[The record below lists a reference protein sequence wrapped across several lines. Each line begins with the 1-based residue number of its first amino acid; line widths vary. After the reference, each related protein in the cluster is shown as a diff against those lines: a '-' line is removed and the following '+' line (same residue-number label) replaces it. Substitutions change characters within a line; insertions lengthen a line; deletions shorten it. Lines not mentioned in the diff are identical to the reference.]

1 MKAIK
6 YLVIALLFG
15 GMVSCS
21 GEAGTVG
28 LTTVEFV
35 DTVYETSFGA
45 STFYVPMMITADT
58 EEGLNTTDV
67 KATIAVDAAYV
78 AESADTVVGVAD
90 VDGLSGDFRI
100 TSLDVNFP
108 DYPGYKEDD
117 DKQNKKKYFDENLN
131 KWVKKVGVEIMLLNT
146 QPEKM
151 EFKLV
156 LQSATTTIGANK
168 ECVVRIE
175 KGPQDRLCGAWIMCQ
190 EGEPAFGTTISWD
203 VNTKGFIVGTAAQLG
218 FDFPM
223 NFNAE
228 TEEVSITNGAYLGM
242 YGGVY
247 HCFLQVTDNTLT
259 PLSDKTFVATYDK
272 TNYSSITFPGI
283 EGYFLCI
290 LAYADNGGQP
300 GDLAGYLGYI
310 FQPSFVR

>member
-21 GEAGTVG
+21 GEKGSVG

-45 STFYVPMMITADT
+45 STFYVPLMITSDT

-67 KATIAVDAAYV
+67 KATIAVDEAYV
-78 AESADTVVGVAD
+78 PASSDIVAGVAD

-100 TSLDVNFP
+100 TSLNMNFP
-108 DYPGYKEDD
+108 DYPSYKLDD
-117 DKQNKKKYFDENLN
+117 ADANKEKYFDAELN
-131 KWVKKVGVEIMLLNT
+131 KWVKTVGVEIMILNT
-146 QPEKM
+146 QPELM

-156 LQSATTTIGANK
+156 IESATTTIGANK
-168 ECVVRIE
+168 ECVVHIE
-175 KGPQDRLCGAWIMCQ
+175 KGPQDRLCGTWIMCQ
-190 EGEPAFGTTISWD
+190 EGEAAFETTISWNVD
-203 VNTKGFIVGTAAQLG
+203 TKGFVVGAASQLG

-223 NFNAE
+223 NFDAA
-228 TEEVSITNGAYLGM
+228 TEEVSITNGVYLGM
-242 YGGVY
+242 YAGTY

-259 PLSDKTFVATYDK
+259 PLSDKTFVAVYDK
-272 TNYSSITFPGI
+272 ENFSSITFPGI

-310 FQPSFVR
+310 YQPSFVR